1 MASST
6 LNGIEQKLGS
16 LQAKGK
22 IARFAENV
30 KDADTVKALLGELN
44 DALGDYQDRRH
55 YRAFILYS
63 RRFS

>member
-44 DALGDYQDRRH
+44 DAMGDYQVRH
-55 YRAFILYS
+55 HHQAFIHYS

>member
-6 LNGIEQKLGS
+6 LNEIEQKLGS

-44 DALGDYQDRRH
+44 DALGNYQVRRH
-55 YRAFILYS
+55 HRAFILYS